1 MGFTRFLRYGV
12 FTYRGSSQT
21 VWGETGWGCLLV
33 KKSVKGSRCPPVS
46 QIPDPRSQRVLL
58 VEDDN
63 ASQLL
68 EGIVLARLGLEVD
81 LARNGAEALEFLS
94 RKDYA
99 LVIMDCV
106 MPVMGGIEATRRIRD
121 GSANS
126 RNPDIPIIAITADA
140 MPENLKACKLA
151 GMNDCLTKPASLAAV
166 REIIQKWLP
175 VAGETSTT

>member
-1 MGFTRFLRYGV
+1 MSAR
-12 FTYRGSSQT
+12 SQIPDPR
-21 VWGETGWGCLLV
+21 
-33 KKSVKGSRCPPVS
+33 SQIPDPRSQIPDPRSQIPDPRS

>member
-1 MGFTRFLRYGV
+1 MSA
-12 FTYRGSSQT
+12 SSQ
-21 VWGETGWGCLLV
+21 LPAP
-33 KKSVKGSRCPPVS
+33 SS
-46 QIPDPRSQRVLL
+46 QLPAPSSQLPAPSSQRVLL
-58 VEDDN
+58 VEDDI

-68 EGIVLARLGLEVD
+68 EGKVLASLGLEAD

-94 RKDYA
+94 RKNYA

-126 RNPDIPIIAITADA
+126 RNPDVPIIAITADA
-140 MPENLKACKLA
+140 MPDNLKACRLA
-151 GMNDCLTKPASLAAV
+151 GMNDCLTKPASMAAV

-175 VAGETSTT
+175 VAGGVAAP